1 MLKPWSPFVGSERI
15 LEVIQI
21 ARLYKCRPSELV
33 GLEDAYEAF
42 CLDEAC
48 AYIIQQIEDGNEP
61 LFKKKY
67 NSFKEMYEKYK

>member
-1 MLKPWSPFVGSERI
+1 M
-15 LEVIQI
+15 
-21 ARLYKCRPSELV
+21 
-33 GLEDAYEAF
+33 EDAYEAF